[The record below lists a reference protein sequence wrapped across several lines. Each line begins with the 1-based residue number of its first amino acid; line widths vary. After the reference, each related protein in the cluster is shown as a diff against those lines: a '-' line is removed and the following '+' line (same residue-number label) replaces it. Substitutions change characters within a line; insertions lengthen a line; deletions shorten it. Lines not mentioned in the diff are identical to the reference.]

1 MGIHDGHRKN
11 LRQSFLVTGFA
22 GKTEHQALELLLTYS
37 IPRIDVNPVA
47 HELIDKFG
55 SLAGVIDAEP
65 TELMK
70 INHIT
75 ENTVVLLKMIPALWE
90 MYADCKWSG
99 RPVINTSQKVK
110 EFLKPKFMGCC
121 NERLYMLCLDSH
133 LQLNELALLA
143 EGTPDQTTVNIRDAV
158 AHVLHSGA
166 KQVILAHNHPSGITD
181 PSMQDIIM
189 THNACNAFAPM
200 GVNVID
206 HMIFAG
212 NEVFSLR
219 ANGFM
224 KDLPEDE

>member
-37 IPRIDVNPVA
+37 IP
-47 HELIDKFG
+47 
-55 SLAGVIDAEP
+55 
-65 TELMK
+65 
-70 INHIT
+70 
-75 ENTVVLLKMIPALWE
+75 
-90 MYADCKWSG
+90 
-99 RPVINTSQKVK
+99 
-110 EFLKPKFMGCC
+110 
-121 NERLYMLCLDSH
+121 
-133 LQLNELALLA
+133 LNELALLA